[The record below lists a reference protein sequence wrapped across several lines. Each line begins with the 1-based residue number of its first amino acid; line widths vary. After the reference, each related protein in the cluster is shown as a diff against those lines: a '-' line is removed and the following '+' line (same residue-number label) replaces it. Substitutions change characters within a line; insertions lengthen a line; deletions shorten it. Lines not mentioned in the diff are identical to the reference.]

1 MKVLIDTCVIIDA
14 LQSRKPFYENAE
26 KIILAAAN
34 NHIDGFITA
43 KAVTDIYYLTHRL
56 THSDVETRRIIT
68 TLMGL
73 VGIIDMTDMD
83 CRRAVSSVLKDYED
97 AVMVESAK
105 RSGMDAIVTR
115 NEKDYAASPI
125 TVYLPEDLLALLSS
139 EGE

>member
-14 LQSRKPFYENAE
+14 LQSRKPFSENAE

-34 NHIDGFITA
+34 NHIEGFITA

-56 THSDVETRRIIT
+56 TLSDVETCRIIT
-68 TLMGL
+68 TLMEL
-73 VGIIDMTDMD
+73 VGIIDTTDMD

-115 NEKDYAASPI
+115 SEKDYATSPVA
-125 TVYLPEDLLALLSS
+125 VYLPDDLLALLSS

>member
-1 MKVLIDTCVIIDA
+1 M
-14 LQSRKPFYENAE
+14 
-26 KIILAAAN
+26 
-34 NHIDGFITA
+34 
-43 KAVTDIYYLTHRL
+43 
-56 THSDVETRRIIT
+56 ETRRIIT

-73 VGIIDMTDMD
+73 VGIIDTTDMD
-83 CRRAVSSVLKDYED
+83 SRRAVSSELNDYED

-115 NEKDYAASPI
+115 NEKDYAASPV